1 MIWQRRATAL
11 VTVVLLGSIG
21 GPTALSQDDM
31 DRRALRRTPIV
42 DACERVRDSVVNISA
57 RDTVVTDIFG
67 RLFVMPDS
75 ERSVGSGF
83 VVHPD
88 GYIATN
94 AHVADAADRLLVT
107 FADGSE
113 YDARIVARDRQ
124 HDLAIIKIDGAGPF
138 KPIPLGRSDDL
149 MIGEQTIA
157 VGNPV
162 GLQNTVTT
170 GVISALHRELRIQSR
185 ASYQD
190 IIQTDA
196 SINPGNSGGPLLNV
210 LGELIGVNTAIR
222 TDAQN
227 IGFAIPVN
235 QLHELLPDMFDVE
248 KLNRVQL
255 GMRVSS
261 GPQSRKV
268 LYVREGSPAERA
280 GVRPGDEVVAID
292 GAPISR
298 GVDFYVDLLERE
310 AGDQINLTLRR
321 DGRVK
326 ETSVK
331 LEPAPAPD
339 GVRLARERL
348 GLEIADVNEAVL
360 RRFEWRDP
368 KGVIVLSVEPEGPA
382 SRTEIQPGDLV
393 VTLGQYGV
401 KNMDEV
407 GQLLRY
413 AEPGAPVDVGIRR
426 NVRGRLYGGDVRLY
440 AR

>member
-1 MIWQRRATAL
+1 MIRQRSTTAFL
-11 VTVVLLGSIG
+11 AVALLGHMG
-21 GPTALSQDDM
+21 GPTALSQDDT

-42 DACERVRDSVVNISA
+42 EAYERVRDSVVNISA
-57 RDTVVTDIFG
+57 RDTVVTDFFG
-67 RLFVMPDS
+67 RLFVMPES

-83 VVHPD
+83 VVHQD

-107 FADGSE
+107 FADSSE

-162 GLQNTVTT
+162 GLHNTVTT
-170 GVISALHRELRIQSR
+170 GVISALHRELRIQPR

-280 GVRPGDEVVAID
+280 GVRAGDEVVAID

-298 GVDFYVDLLERE
+298 GVDFYVDLLKRE
-310 AGDQINLTLRR
+310 AGDRIKLTLRR
-321 DGRVK
+321 DGHLK
-326 ETSVK
+326 ETGVK

-348 GLEIADVNEAVL
+348 GLEIADVNEAAL
-360 RRFEWRDP
+360 RRFGWQNH
-368 KGVIVLSVEPEGPA
+368 KGVIVLSVEPRGPA
-382 SRTEIQPGDLV
+382 DRTEIQPGDLV

-401 KNMDEV
+401 KNVDEV
-407 GQLLRY
+407 GRLLRY
-413 AEPGAPVDVGIRR
+413 ADPGAPVDVGIRR